1 MRGHIVAMGGGG
13 FLGGDLA
20 SPLDDLML
28 ELAGWRSRTSCFC
41 RRRQAIRIAP
51 SRPSRAPGGR
61 GRARRMSPSP
71 SAFPTAGGAGRGRDV
86 IVVAGGNTANM
97 LAVWR
102 LHGVDKA
109 LRDRWESGAVLG
121 GVSAGAN
128 CWFEACVTDSFSI
141 ELDGLADG
149 LGILGGSYCPHFD
162 GEERR
167 RPVYAR
173 LLAEGF
179 PSGIACDDGAA
190 AVYRGTELVE
200 VVADRPGALGL
211 PRLDLRL
218 RAPRDPPRCDEEDR
232 RHRLGERQR
241 QVDRRPRA
249 RGAARR
255 PLRRARCA
263 RARPQLD
270 RDARTTSCAG
280 SSSRCSPARAG

>member
-13 FLGGDLA
+13 FLAGDPA

-28 ELAGWRSRTSCFC
+28 DLAGVAVPHVVFL
-41 RRRQAIRIAP
+41 
-51 SRPSRAPGGR
+51 
-61 GRARRMSPSP
+61 
-71 SAFPTAGGAGRGRDV
+71 PTATGDADRAVAAFESAWGPRACTTDV
-86 IVVAGGNTANM
+86 AFTFGVPERPAEQVAAADVVVVAGGNTANM
-97 LAVWR
+97 HAVWR
-102 LHGVDKA
+102 LHGVDNA

-190 AVYRGTELVE
+190 AVYRGTELLE
-200 VVADRPGALGL
+200 VVADRPGARGYRASTSGFEPLET
-211 PRLDLRL
+211 RVLR
-218 RAPRDPPRCDEEDR
+218 
-232 RHRLGERQR
+232 
-241 QVDRRPRA
+241 
-249 RGAARR
+249 
-255 PLRRARCA
+255 
-263 RARPQLD
+263 
-270 RDARTTSCAG
+270 
-280 SSSRCSPARAG
+280 